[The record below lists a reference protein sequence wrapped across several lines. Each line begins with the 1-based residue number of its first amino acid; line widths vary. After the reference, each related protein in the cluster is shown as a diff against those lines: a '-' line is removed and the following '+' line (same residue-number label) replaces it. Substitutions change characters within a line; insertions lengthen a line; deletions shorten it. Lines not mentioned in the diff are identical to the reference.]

1 MGFGGISDLKIV
13 CHVIIS
19 KKGKQADLD
28 NCELLTLNNNPG
40 KMPGKAKG

>member
-1 MGFGGISDLKIV
+1 MGFWGISNLKIV

-19 KKGKQADLD
+19 KKGKQDDLD
-28 NCELLTLNNNPG
+28 NCEPHTLNNKPG